1 MLKSARESSIS
12 STAQESADLVS
23 GRKRGEDIGSLKGKQ
38 EKQRNKNGTETRC
51 LYFF

>member
-23 GRKRGEDIGSLKGKQ
+23 EREKKRGEDIEPLKGKQ
-38 EKQRNKNGTETRC
+38 KKAREAEK
-51 LYFF
+51 